1 MKWQRSLC
9 VTLGLWTWLMSLG
22 LLAQPLPSRKR
33 PAPVTGLKV
42 TGAQLDRSTGQVT
55 VHLQNLTNRTVVAYI
70 LQIPQFDA
78 AGKEIGDANFSGI
91 GYDWA
96 GPEPNPSASHFIP
109 AGRGVAIMPV
119 TAAPEALSVEARVIA
134 VIYDDQTW
142 EGLAQAFFQTRAD
155 RARELRSQAAA
166 LGGDKKSERE
176 QRDLERQATWFESHG
191 PKEEAQ

>member
-1 MKWQRSLC
+1 MLRLTIIAWLAALALSAQ
-9 VTLGLWTWLMSLG
+9 VQTLPPHKKIPTV
-22 LLAQPLPSRKR
+22 K
-33 PAPVTGLKV
+33 GLKP
-42 TGAQLDRSTGQVT
+42 TGAQLDRSTHQVT
-55 VHLQNLTNRTVVAYI
+55 VHLQNLTNKTVVAYI
-70 LQIPQFDA
+70 LQIPEFDA
-78 AGKEIGDANFSGI
+78 TGKEIGDAAFNGI

-109 AGRGVAIMPV
+109 PARGVDIMPA

-166 LGGDKKSERE
+166 LGGDKKSE
-176 QRDLERQATWFESHG
+176 LERQATWFESHG
-191 PKEEAQ
+191 PKEEVAQ